1 MKFPKADAGI
11 SRRVAV
17 RIVEGSSRCTGST
30 SWSTS
35 ADRCAKPSHLSR
47 FGRELHRWPPDLLPV
62 DEPIAM
68 VRYRG
73 LSVTMS

>member
-1 MKFPKADAGI
+1 MMKFPKADAGI
-11 SRRVAV
+11 SCVAV

-47 FGRELHRWPPDLLPV
+47 FGRELHRWPPDLLRV